1 MDMGEQITCTGRQYL
16 RQMIMWFMK
25 RGYQPLVMDTDGVNF
40 SVPDGRDQHE
50 YIGMGV

>member
-16 RQMIMWFMK
+16 RQMIMMK

-40 SVPDGRDQHE
+40 SVPMVGINR
-50 YIGMGV
+50 YIGMGPND